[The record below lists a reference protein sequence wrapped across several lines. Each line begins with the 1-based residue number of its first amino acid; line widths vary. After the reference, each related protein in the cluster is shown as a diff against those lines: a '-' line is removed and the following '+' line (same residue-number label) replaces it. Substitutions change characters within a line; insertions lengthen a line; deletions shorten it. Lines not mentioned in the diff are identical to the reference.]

1 MPYFTLVAWSESE
14 SHSVLQN
21 IAALA
26 DQHVAT
32 AGDDIYVP
40 EKVNH
45 LAGYY
50 GLGATLSRGQLTSP
64 SLRCVAPI
72 DIDPVDIGA
81 TPTSRPPFHDLM
93 YTPVQLATNEALNF
107 LTDNQ
112 AAERNYGLVWLS
124 SGPIDRIQS
133 QERSVR
139 CTGTTTVTANAWSL
153 VPLVYPTTLASGK
166 YQLVGMWAHSST
178 CVAARVVVPNFCYRP
193 GTIGANTSAEI
204 NPDRHRHG
212 ASGVWCEFDSRS
224 PPQAEFLCTAA
235 DTSEEVVL
243 DIAKIG

>member
-1 MPYFTLVAWSESE
+1 MPYFTLVGWSS
-14 SHSVLQN
+14 SQISTALQN
-21 IAALA
+21 LAALA

-32 AGDDIYVP
+32 AGNDVYVP
-40 EKVNH
+40 DKVNH

-50 GLGATLSRGQLTSP
+50 GMGATLNRAQLTSP
-64 SLRCVAPI
+64 SLRCIAPD
-72 DIDPVDIGA
+72 DIMPVDVGA
-81 TPTSRPPFHDLM
+81 TPSSRPPFHDLFF
-93 YTPVQLATNEALNF
+93 TPVQLATNEALNF
-107 LTDNQ
+107 ATLNW
-112 AAERNYGLVWLS
+112 AVERNYGLAWLS
-124 SGPIDRIQS
+124 GGPISPIQS

-139 CTGTTTVTANAWSL
+139 CTGTTTVTANAWTL

-166 YQLVGMWAHSST
+166 YQLVGMWAESTT

-193 GTIGANTSAEI
+193 GTIGANTSLEI
-204 NPDRHRHG
+204 NPDRFRHG

-235 DTSEEVVL
+235 DTTENVVL

>member
-32 AGDDIYVP
+32 AGDDVYIP
-40 EKVNH
+40 DKVNH

-50 GLGATLSRGQLTSP
+50 GLGATLERAQLTSP
-64 SLRCVAPI
+64 SLRCVTPT
-72 DIDPVDIGA
+72 DIEPVDIGA
-81 TPTSRPPFHDLM
+81 TPSSHPPFHDLF

-107 LTDNQ
+107 LTRNF
-112 AAERNYGLVWLS
+112 AAERNYGLAWLS
-124 SGPIDRIQS
+124 SAPIMPVQT
-133 QERSVR
+133 QERTIR
-139 CTGTTTVTANAWSL
+139 CTGSTTLTANVWTL
-153 VPLVYPTTLASGK
+153 VPLVYPTTLAAGK
-166 YQLVGMWAHSST
+166 YQLVGLWAESST
-178 CVAARVVVPNFCYRP
+178 GVAVRVVVPNFCYRP
-193 GTIGANTSAEI
+193 GTICSNTPLEV

-224 PPQAEFLCTAA
+224 PPQVEILATAA
-235 DTSEEVVL
+235 DTSQEVL
-243 DIAKIG
+243 MDIAKIG